1 MIQKT
6 YDELLDGIL
15 TDWRN
20 QFPEADT
27 SQGSLI
33 FLQSACQASAL
44 WGIYRALDHVAQQI
58 FPDTSDAANL
68 EHHAWIRGVT
78 RRVGETDSELLAR
91 LLDQIRRPPAGGNK
105 YDYVKW
111 ALEVANVARAW
122 CFPIPQGP
130 GSVDVVITAAASTG
144 SEIPTQELLDAV
156 KAHIDELRPVGAQV
170 MRILPPVIVEQD
182 VTITVTGLVTPEAV
196 SAQVNALL
204 ADMEPGAT
212 LYRSQ
217 LFAAAIRAGATNAVI
232 TTPAADVPASIS
244 GGAYEMFRAGTIMVT
259 Q

>member
-1 MIQKT
+1 MIQKSF
-6 YDELLDGIL
+6 DELLDGLL

-33 FLQSACQASAL
+33 FFKSACLASAL
-44 WGIYRALDHVAQQI
+44 WGIYRYQDWIAQQI
-58 FPDTSDAANL
+58 FPDTADSANL

-91 LLDQIRRPPAGGNK
+91 LLDWIRRPPAGGNK
-105 YDYVKW
+105 GDYVKW

-122 CFPIPQGP
+122 CFPVPQGP
-130 GSVDVVITAAASTG
+130 GSVDVVLTAAASTG
-144 SEIPTQELLDAV
+144 SEIPNQALLDAV
-156 KAHIDELRPVGAQV
+156 TAHIDAVRPVGAQT
-170 MRILPPVIVEQD
+170 MRILPPVIVTQD
-182 VTITVTGLVTPEAV
+182 VTMSVTGSVTPEAV
-196 SAQVNALL
+196 EAQVSALL
-204 ADMEPGAT
+204 SDLEPGAT

-232 TTPAADVPASIS
+232 TVPAADVPASIA
-244 GGAYEMFRAGTIMVT
+244 GGAYEMFRPGTIT
-259 Q
+259 IS